1 MDSKFAYE
9 DGAGIKIIK
18 ATDKAEAKPEEEN
31 R

>member
-18 ATDKAEAKPEEEN
+18 ATDKAEPKPEDDKG
-31 R
+31 